1 MKQYFVYITSS
12 KRNGTLYIG
21 TTSDLL
27 RRVYQHKHK
36 SADGFTARYNVDK
49 LVYFEETSDV
59 NSAIKREKQ
68 LKNWKREWKI
78 GLIEKENPKWEDLYD
93 KIK

>member
-1 MKQYFVYITSS
+1 MKQYYVYITAS

-21 TTSDLL
+21 ITSDLL

-36 SADGFTARYNVDK
+36 SADGFTSKYNVNQ
-49 LVYFEETSDV
+49 LVYFEETPDV
-59 NSAIKREKQ
+59 QSAIKREKQ
-68 LKNWKREWKI
+68 LKNWKRK
-78 GLIEKENPKWEDLYD
+78 GKRALIEKDNPYWEDLYD